1 MEECLQ
7 IQSARNSW
15 YVIRFVIHPPGVILW
30 ALSILHEAMG
40 RILMVILMVFTVS
53 ALYGQSNTLEGRI
66 LDAQGDAIAG
76 ASVHVL
82 NTNRGT
88 YSDQE
93 GRFRLTLG
101 EGRYRL
107 HIRAVG
113 YASVDRLVDTSENGE
128 ILEVTLK
135 ESAQQL
141 NDVIVTAQK
150 EEENLQHVPFSTTA
164 LSSQEVTEFRIWN
177 TDQITAIIPNLYAAN
192 PGDNRNVT
200 SIRGITSTSYD
211 PSVATYIDGVN
222 QFSLDTYIAQ
232 LFDIERIEVLR
243 GPQGTLYG
251 RNAMGGVINI
261 HTVPPGNQTRGFAEV
276 SVGSFGQQRYG
287 VGLRTP
293 IVANKLFFGVSGLY
307 DRADGFYTNE
317 FDNSDFDKHH
327 SFTGNYYLSYL
338 ASPEWAF
345 TLNVK
350 NHSHRNNGAFPLAG
364 SVEGAF
370 EDPFTVNQNARTEL
384 VDDVLNGSFIASYA
398 GSSLNFTSQTTYQ
411 SNYRI
416 YKEPI
421 DGDFSPIDGITI
433 INNYGR
439 DWNFV
444 KVFTQEFKVTSPAA
458 SASPLKWTGGT
469 YLYYQNIPFKQATRF
484 GEDAAFVGADDTNF
498 SIINTST
505 GKSRGVAVY
514 GQATYAVNDKI
525 EVSAG
530 LRYDHEKK
538 EQSGLAEY
546 QHDPNPDPIFA
557 IIPDTSATVSF
568 NAVSPKVS
576 VAYYPTDRTNIY
588 AVYSKGFRAGGLT
601 QLSADPSQAPF
612 FAFKPEYSNNIEV
625 GYKQTFPNRKFQLNA
640 ALFYTKVTDAQVPTL
655 ILPDAITVTRN
666 AGELTSRGFEI
677 EVMATPVD
685 GLNLSYSVGYTD
697 ATYESLKN
705 VEGADPSS
713 LLVDYNGNRQ
723 IFTPDLT
730 SMLAVQYAYDLDL
743 SFPLKLVVRG
753 EWAHLGTHYF
763 DLANTIRQAPYNLVN
778 ARAGVAIDTFEVM
791 FWARNLGDAQYISY
805 AYDFGATH
813 LGEPRNW
820 GVSLKKR
827 FGK

>member
-1 MEECLQ
+1 M
-7 IQSARNSW
+7 S
-15 YVIRFVIHPPGVILW
+15 
-30 ALSILHEAMG
+30 
-40 RILMVILMVFTVS
+40 RILVIICM
-53 ALYGQSNTLEGRI
+53 ALAGPLVYGQNNTLEGRV
-66 LDAQGDAIAG
+66 LNGQGEGISG

-82 NTNRGT
+82 NTNTGT
-88 YSDQE
+88 FSDEE
-93 GRFRLTLG
+93 GRFSLTLNP
-101 EGRYRL
+101 GRYRL
-107 HIRAVG
+107 LIRAVG
-113 YASVDRLVDTSENGE
+113 FASVDRAVDMSQEGSNV
-128 ILEVTLK
+128 EVTMA

-141 NDVIVTAQK
+141 DDVIVTAQK

-164 LSSQEVTEFRIWN
+164 LSSQEVGEFRIWN
-177 TDQITAIIPNLYAAN
+177 TDQITAIIPNLYSAN

-211 PSVATYIDGVN
+211 PSVTTYIDGVN

-251 RNAMGGVINI
+251 RNSMGGVINI
-261 HTVPPGNQTRGFAEV
+261 HTTQPGNQTRGFAEV
-276 SVGSFGQQRYG
+276 SIGSYGQQRYG
-287 VGLRTP
+287 LGIRTP
-293 IVANKLFFGVSGLY
+293 IVPNKLFLGVSGLY
-307 DRADGFYTNE
+307 DKADGYYTNL

-338 ASPEWAF
+338 ANPNWAF

-350 NHSHRNNGAFPLAG
+350 NHNHRNNGAFPLAG

-384 VDDVLNGSFIASYA
+384 VDDVFNSSLTASYA
-398 GSSLNFTSQTTYQ
+398 GPSLNFTSQTTYQ

-469 YLYYQNIPFKQATRF
+469 YLFYQNIPFKQATRF

-505 GKSRGVAVY
+505 GKSRGIAFF
-514 GQATYAVNDKI
+514 GQATYAVNKKLEI
-525 EVSAG
+525 TAG

-546 QHDPNPDPIFA
+546 QHDPDPDPIFA

-576 VAYYPTDRTNIY
+576 VAYYPTDRSNIY

-612 FAFKPEYSNNIEV
+612 FAFKPEYSNNIEI
-625 GYKQTFPNRKFQLNA
+625 GFKQTFPNKRIQFNA
-640 ALFYTKVTDAQVPTL
+640 AVFYVTVTDAQVPTL
-655 ILPDAITVTRN
+655 ILPEAITVTRN
-666 AGELTSRGFEI
+666 AGELTSKGFEV
-677 EVMATPVD
+677 ELAATPVD
-685 GLNLSYSVGYTD
+685 GLQINYSFGYTD
-697 ATYESLKN
+697 ATYKTLN
-705 VEGADPSS
+705 VPVNGEEVN
-713 LLVDYNGNRQ
+713 LEGNRQ
-723 IFTPDLT
+723 IFTPEMT
-730 SMLAVQYAYDLDL
+730 SMTAVQYSRDLGFT
-743 SFPLKLVVRG
+743 FPLKLVVRG
-753 EWAHLGTHYF
+753 EWAHLGTQYF
-763 DLANTIRQAPYNLVN
+763 DLANNIRQAPYNLLN
-778 ARAGVAIDTFEVM
+778 ARAGFAHDTFELM
-791 FWARNLGDAQYISY
+791 FWGRNLGDQQYIAY
-805 AYDFGATH
+805 AYEFGATH

-820 GVSLKKR
+820 GVSVKKR

>member
-1 MEECLQ
+1 MQ
-7 IQSARNSW
+7 R
-15 YVIRFVIHPPGVILW
+15 V
-30 ALSILHEAMG
+30 MG
-40 RILMVILMVFTVS
+40 RIIVVICMALAGTV
-53 ALYGQSNTLEGRI
+53 AYGQSQTLNGRI
-66 LDAQGDAIAG
+66 QNGQGDGIAG

-82 NTNRGT
+82 NTNTGT
-88 YSDQE
+88 FSDAE
-93 GRFRLTLG
+93 GRFSLTLSPG
-101 EGRYRL
+101 KYRIL
-107 HIRAVG
+107 IRAVG
-113 YASVDRLVDTSENGE
+113 FASVDRSVDVNGDGSNVD
-128 ILEVTLK
+128 VTMA
-135 ESAQQL
+135 ESAKQL
-141 NDVIVTAQK
+141 DDVVVTAQK

-164 LSSQEVTEFRIWN
+164 LSSQQVEEFRIWN
-177 TDQITAIIPNLYAAN
+177 ADQIGAIIPNLYSAN

-261 HTVPPGNQTRGFAEV
+261 HTTRPGNQTRGFAEV
-276 SVGSFGQQRYG
+276 SLGSFGQQRYSLG
-287 VGLRTP
+287 VRTP
-293 IVANKLFFGVSGLY
+293 LVKNKLFLGVSGLY
-307 DRADGFYTNE
+307 DRADGFYTNVY
-317 FDNSDFDKHH
+317 DNSDFDKHH

-338 ASPEWAF
+338 ANANWAF

-350 NHSHRNNGAFPLAG
+350 NHNHRNNGAFPLAG

-370 EDPFTVNQNARTEL
+370 EDPFTVNQNARTQL
-384 VDDVLNGSFIASYA
+384 VDDVFNSSLIASYA
-398 GSSLNFTSQTTYQ
+398 GTALNFTSQTTYQ

-416 YKEPI
+416 YKDPI

-458 SASPLKWTGGT
+458 SSSPLKWTGGT
-469 YLYYQNIPFKQATRF
+469 YLFYQDIPFKQATRF

-505 GKSRGVAVY
+505 GTSRGIALF
-514 GQATYAVNDKI
+514 GQATYSVHEKLEI
-525 EVSAG
+525 SAG
-530 LRYDHEKK
+530 LRYDREKK

-546 QHDPNPDPIFA
+546 QHDPNPDPIFP
-557 IIPDTSATVSF
+557 IIPDTSATVSY

-576 VAYYPTDRTNIY
+576 VAYYPTDRSNIY

-625 GYKQTFPNRKFQLNA
+625 GYKQTFPNRKVQLNA
-640 ALFYTKVTDAQVPTL
+640 AVFYVTVNDAQVPTL
-655 ILPDAITVTRN
+655 ILPQAITVTRN
-666 AGELTSRGFEI
+666 AGELTSKGFEV
-677 EVMATPVD
+677 ELAATPVD
-685 GLNLSYSVGYTD
+685 GLQINYSFGYTD
-697 ATYESLKN
+697 ATYNKLN
-705 VEGADPSS
+705 VPVNGEEVN
-713 LLVDYNGNRQ
+713 LEGNRQ
-723 IFTPDLT
+723 IFTPEIT
-730 SMLAVQYAYDLDL
+730 SMTAVQYSRDLGF
-743 SFPLKLVVRG
+743 SFPLELVVRG
-753 EWAHLGTHYF
+753 EWAHLGTQYF
-763 DLANTIRQAPYNLVN
+763 DLGNNIRQAPYNLIN
-778 ARAGVAIDTFEVM
+778 ARAGFAIDTFELM
-791 FWARNLGDAQYISY
+791 FWGRNLGDSQYIAY

-820 GVSLKKR
+820 GVSVKKR
-827 FGK
+827 FAK

>member
-1 MEECLQ
+1 M
-7 IQSARNSW
+7 S
-15 YVIRFVIHPPGVILW
+15 
-30 ALSILHEAMG
+30 
-40 RILMVILMVFTVS
+40 RILGIIAGFLLTGSVVF
-53 ALYGQSNTLEGRI
+53 GQSNTVVGRI
-66 LDAQGDAIAG
+66 LNHGGEGIPG

-82 NTNRGT
+82 NTNIGT
-88 YSDQE
+88 FSDEE
-93 GRFRLTLG
+93 GRFNLTLSPG
-101 EGRYRL
+101 KYRL

-113 YASVDRLVDTSENGE
+113 FASVDRAVEVNGE
-128 ILEVTLK
+128 TTVEVTLA

-141 NDVIVTAQK
+141 DDVIVTAQK

-164 LSSQEVTEFRIWN
+164 LSSAEVAQFRLWN
-177 TDQITAIIPNLYAAN
+177 TDQITAIIPNLYSAN

-232 LFDIERIEVLR
+232 LFDVERIEILR

-261 HTVPPGNQTRGFAEV
+261 HTRQPGNQTRGFAEV
-276 SVGSFGQQRYG
+276 SIGSYGQQRYG
-287 VGLRTP
+287 LGLRTP
-293 IVANKLFFGVSGLY
+293 IVPNKLFLGVSGLY

-338 ASPEWAF
+338 ASRDWAF

-350 NHSHRNNGAFPLAG
+350 NHGHRNNGAFPLAG

-370 EDPFTVNQNARTEL
+370 ENPFTVNQNARTEL
-384 VDDVLNGSFIASYA
+384 VDDVFNTSLVANYA
-398 GSSLNFTSQTTYQ
+398 GPSLNFTSQTTYQ

-416 YKEPI
+416 YKDPI

-433 INNYGR
+433 INDYGR

-458 SASPLKWTGGT
+458 SASPLKWTAGT
-469 YLYYQNIPFKQATRF
+469 YLFHQNIPFKQATRF

-505 GKSRGVAVY
+505 TKSKGIAFF

-538 EQSGLAEY
+538 EQQGLAEY
-546 QHDPNPDPIFA
+546 QHDPDPNPMFP
-557 IIPDTSATVSF
+557 IIPDTSATASF

-576 VAYYPTDRTNIY
+576 LAYYPTDRSNLY

-625 GYKQTFPNRKFQLNA
+625 GYKQTSPNRKFQVNA
-640 ALFYTKVTDAQVPTL
+640 ALFYVKVTDAQVPTL
-655 ILPDAITVTRN
+655 ILPDAITITRN
-666 AGELTSRGFEI
+666 AGELTSKGFEVELI
-677 EVMATPVD
+677 ATPVD
-685 GLNLSYSVGYTD
+685 GLNLSYSFGYTD
-697 ATYESLKN
+697 ATYESLPT
-705 VEGADPSS
+705 VEGGGPG
-713 LLVDYNGNRQ
+713 LTVDYDGNHQ

-730 SMLAVQYAYDLDL
+730 SMLAVQYGYDLSL
-743 SFPLKLVVRG
+743 SFPLTFVVRG
-753 EWAHLGTHYF
+753 EWAYLGTQYF
-763 DLANTIRQAPYNLVN
+763 DLANNIRQAPYNVIN
-778 ARAGVAIDTFEVM
+778 ARAGFAMDTFEVM
-791 FWARNLGDAQYISY
+791 FWGRNLGDERYIAY

-820 GVSLKKR
+820 GVSVTKR

>member
-1 MEECLQ
+1 MK
-7 IQSARNSW
+7 
-15 YVIRFVIHPPGVILW
+15 
-30 ALSILHEAMG
+30 
-40 RILMVILMVFTVS
+40 RIVLGICMVLGFLG
-53 ALYGQSNTLEGRI
+53 AYGQEGTLEGRVMNAEGEP
-66 LDAQGDAIAG
+66 LAG

-88 YSDQE
+88 YTDEE
-93 GRFRLTLG
+93 GRFSLNLDP
-101 EGRYRL
+101 GRY
-107 HIRAVG
+107 HIHVRAVG
-113 YASVDRLVDTSENGE
+113 FASVDQSVDLSGGHASLEITLVEVALRLS
-128 ILEVTLK
+128 
-135 ESAQQL
+135 
-141 NDVIVTAQK
+141 DVIVTAQK
-150 EEENLQHVPFSTTA
+150 EEENLQRVPFSTTA
-164 LSSQEVTEFRIWN
+164 INAREVTEFRIWN
-177 TDQITAIIPNLYAAN
+177 TDQVTAIIPNTYSAN

-261 HTVPPGNQTRGFAEV
+261 ITTRPGNQTRGFVEV
-276 SVGSFGQQRYG
+276 SAGDYGRQRYG
-287 VGLRTP
+287 LGVRTP
-293 IVANKLFFGVSGLY
+293 IVRNKLFLGVSGLY
-307 DRADGFYTNE
+307 DRSNGFYTNT
-317 FDNSDFDKHH
+317 FDNSHFDKHH

-338 ASPEWAF
+338 ATPAWAF

-370 EDPFTVNQNARTEL
+370 EAPFTVNQNARTEL
-384 VDDVLNGSFIASYA
+384 VDDVFNSSLTASYA
-398 GSSLNFTSQTTYQ
+398 GPGLNFTSQTTYQ

-416 YKEPI
+416 YKAPI
-421 DGDFSPIDGITI
+421 DGDFSPINGITI

-444 KVFTQEFKVTSPAA
+444 KVVTQEFKVTSPAGN
-458 SASPLKWTGGT
+458 ASPLKWTAGT
-469 YLYYQNIPFKQATRF
+469 YLFYQNIPFKQATHF

-505 GKSRGVAVY
+505 AKSRGVAVY
-514 GQATYAVNDKI
+514 GQATYAISDKF
-525 EVSAG
+525 EVTAG

-546 QHDPNPDPIFA
+546 QHDPDPNPIFA
-557 IIPDTSATVSF
+557 ILPDTSATASF

-576 VAYYPTDRTNIY
+576 LAWYPTDRSNIY

-601 QLSADPSQAPF
+601 QLSADPSQVPLA
-612 FAFKPEYSNNIEV
+612 AFKPEYSNNIEL
-625 GYKQTFPNRKFQLNA
+625 GYKQTFPDRKLQLNA
-640 ALFYTKVTDAQVPTL
+640 ALFYIKVTDAQVPTL
-655 ILPDAITVTRN
+655 ILPDAITLTRN
-666 AGELTSRGFEI
+666 AGELTSRGFEV
-677 EVMATPVD
+677 EVISTPLN
-685 GLNLSYSVGYTD
+685 GLDVSYSLGYTD
-697 ATYESLKN
+697 ATYESLET
-705 VEGADPSS
+705 VEGGNGSEPQA
-713 LLVDYNGNRQ
+713 DYNGNRQ

-730 SMLAVQYAYDLDL
+730 SMLAVQYACDLGL
-743 SFPLKLVVRG
+743 SIPLKFVIRG
-753 EWAHLGTHYF
+753 EWAHLGTQYF
-763 DLANTIRQAPYNLVN
+763 DLANTIRQAPYNLIN
-778 ARAGVAIDTFEVM
+778 ARAGFSLKSFELM
-791 FWARNLGDAQYISY
+791 AWGRNLSDEQYIAY

-820 GVSLKKR
+820 GITLIKR
-827 FGK
+827 FGE